1 MGSHCRCCCI
11 GSFAGVRPQNAPL
24 EHSPQRQPTADTRGL
39 MESNDFD
46 GAMRQKERVRAPRRR
61 QVQENEDEESV
72 RRTSQLPPCPAPLSD
87 THLPRGGRVYLWAA
101 PRSQDGEIWTRQLR
115 PLPPRRRAGAV
126 ARSRRKRSPRASD
139 LACGKRTCL
148 ARVLCPM
155 CPSSEPG
162 QRQGCRNPWPAS
174 VKRRA
179 SLGWLAMVLCALQG
193 LTRAKPRALPDP
205 HAGSRTIRS
214 TTRTRTTRAP
224 R

>member
-1 MGSHCRCCCI
+1 MDTPAEG
-11 GSFAGVRPQNAPL
+11 AAAAP
-24 EHSPQRQPTADTRGL
+24 PRG
-39 MESNDFD
+39 
-46 GAMRQKERVRAPRRR
+46 RRR
-61 QVQENEDEESV
+61 QVEEEEVTESK
-72 RRTSQLPPCPAPLSD
+72 RLGMWK
-87 THLPRGGRVYLWAA
+87 TH
-101 PRSQDGEIWTRQLR
+101 
-115 PLPPRRRAGAV
+115 
-126 ARSRRKRSPRASD
+126 
-139 LACGKRTCL
+139 L
-148 ARVLCPM
+148 ARVLGPM

-162 QRQGCRNPWPAS
+162 QRQGCRNPRPAS